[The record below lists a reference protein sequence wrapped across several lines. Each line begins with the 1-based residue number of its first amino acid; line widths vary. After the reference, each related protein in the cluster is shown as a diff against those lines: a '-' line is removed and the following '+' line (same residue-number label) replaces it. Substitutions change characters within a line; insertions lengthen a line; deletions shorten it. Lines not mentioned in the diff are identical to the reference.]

1 VTGEINTAFLPCQ
14 IKGAERPIILSVFA
28 IVQSLAVDFVTPGTE
43 GYFTSLPLPETV
55 YESAVIGFRIVLI
68 VDFSRNQPRS
78 AVSQIWKIIF
88 VFFFSNFR
96 EYISFTTLQK
106 RTQDRVR
113 RIHRRRVHRDV
124 ETRHHKPKRNQSAV
138 EGASRKLHSKPPA
151 WLYWNAA
158 VQDRNF
164 AASSCLLFT
173 KLF

>member
-1 VTGEINTAFLPCQ
+1 LQVTFTGHVTGEINTAFLPCQ

-88 VFFFSNFR
+88 VLFF
-96 EYISFTTLQK
+96 
-106 RTQDRVR
+106 
-113 RIHRRRVHRDV
+113 RIF
-124 ETRHHKPKRNQSAV
+124 
-138 EGASRKLHSKPPA
+138 ASI
-151 WLYWNAA
+151 
-158 VQDRNF
+158 
-164 AASSCLLFT
+164 
-173 KLF
+173 